1 MQAFKGHLIRKYN
14 NRKLYSVT
22 ESKHVNLEF
31 VAEEFRKGSA
41 FIVKDAKTQADLT
54 VDTLVKALAST
65 GAFNEQVE
73 TQNLKNMASNLTEQG
88 IKVNVV

>member
-1 MQAFKGHLIRKYN
+1 MQAFKGHLIRKYS

-41 FIVKDAKTQADLT
+41 FIVRDAKTQADLT
-54 VDTLVKALAST
+54 VDTLVKALASS
-65 GAFNEQVE
+65 GAFNDQVE
-73 TQNLKNMASNLTEQG
+73 TQNLKNMQDNLTLQG
-88 IKVNVV
+88 IKVNVI